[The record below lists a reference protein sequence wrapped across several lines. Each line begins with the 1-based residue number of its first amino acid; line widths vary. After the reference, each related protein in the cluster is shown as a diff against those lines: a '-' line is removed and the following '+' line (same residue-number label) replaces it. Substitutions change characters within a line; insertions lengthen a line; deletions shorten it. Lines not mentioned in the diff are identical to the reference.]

1 MRSKALLFT
10 SAVLC
15 ASNVPANAISWGAQM
30 NCASDYY
37 AYCSM
42 HTAGSAECHAC
53 MRANRPRLS
62 NSCVS
67 ALIDDGVIPKA
78 DVAQQKAKIEV
89 ATAKAKPAARLTVMP
104 VANPVA
110 KAPSANF
117 AAVRPT
123 PKSASSVAI
132 AVLSAHPESLPRE
145 PEPLT
150 TPPQHPV
157 EAALAID
164 QQTFEAF
171 KNRAPYFLATAELE
185 AKFEETA
192 ANASPQPPLAPR

>member
-1 MRSKALLFT
+1 MRNKALLFT

-15 ASNVPANAISWGAQM
+15 ASNVPANAISWSTQM

-42 HTAGSAECHAC
+42 HKAGSGGCHAC

-78 DVAQQKAKIEV
+78 ELGHSKLKIAV
-89 ATAKAKPAARLTVMP
+89 AKAKPALRSTMLPVSNLLAR
-104 VANPVA
+104 
-110 KAPSANF
+110 APSAK
-117 AAVRPT
+117 AAHVRPT
-123 PKSASSVAI
+123 PKAASSVAN
-132 AVLSAHPESLPRE
+132 AVMSAHPERLAHE
-145 PEPLT
+145 PEPLIA
-150 TPPQHPV
+150 PQQQPV

-164 QQTFEAF
+164 QQTFEAL
-171 KNRAPYFLATAELE
+171 KNRAPYFLTTSAIEV
-185 AKFEETA
+185 KFDETA
-192 ANASPQPPLAPR
+192 ANTSPIPAYAPR